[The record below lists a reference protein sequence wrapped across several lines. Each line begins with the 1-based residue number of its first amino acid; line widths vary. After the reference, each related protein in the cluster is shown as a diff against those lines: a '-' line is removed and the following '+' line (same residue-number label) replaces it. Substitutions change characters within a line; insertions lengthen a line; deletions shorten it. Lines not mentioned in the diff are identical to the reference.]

1 MEKQILKFPHIV
13 EKIYGELDNESL
25 VKCKE
30 VSLPWNHFLETNKAY
45 NWQVIKG
52 YTNCSDALMKKLAKN
67 KTEAIKIVSD
77 LHEIF
82 KKFPRGTRQSS
93 RFIKT
98 WFNSPLHVAA
108 ENGYLKAY
116 QLIMENIMD
125 KNPLS
130 FYDATKYSF
139 IHVNSLFATP
149 LHLAARKGHF
159 NICEFIFENIRG
171 KTTTDH
177 LKITPFHSAAENGHF
192 LICQLFIVK
201 NEDKNSKTMY
211 GWTPLHFAAASGH
224 LKVCK
229 LLTEAIEVTNMKDY
243 WGYNPLDLAI
253 KFDHLHVKKHL
264 EEVGFISNEMANH
277 GFGVWNLLRGPKLV
291 RG

>member
-1 MEKQILKFPHIV
+1 MEEQILKFPHIA
-13 EKIYGELDNESL
+13 EKIYGELNNESL

-30 VSLPWNHFLETNKAY
+30 VSWPWNHFLENNKAY

-52 YTNCSDALMKKLAKN
+52 YTNCSDALMKKLVKK
-67 KTEAIKIVSD
+67 KTDAIKIVSD
-77 LHEIF
+77 LREIF

-93 RFIKT
+93 RFIRT

-116 QLIMENIMD
+116 QLITENIMD

-130 FYDATKYSF
+130 FYDATKYRF

-159 NICEFIFENIRG
+159 NICEFILENIRG

-192 LICQLFIVK
+192 FICQLFIVK

-264 EEVGFISNEMANH
+264 EEVGFISNEINH
-277 GFGVWNLLRGPKLV
+277 GFGVWTLLRGPKLV